1 MRRIK
6 VVGRKMRAGWSAVRK
21 GLAHSALENINF
33 SSGLG
38 DSAHLLYGL
47 VRSGKPEIV
56 VEIGSAR
63 GRSACFMGMALKE
76 NGAGKLYAIDP
87 HTRTA
92 WNDDDSVD
100 TYEVLL
106 RNVETLGLQSHV
118 EVLRETSDHVA
129 RNWSMPIDLLFIDGD
144 HSYDGVKHDWELFSP
159 FVRQFGGVIF
169 HDTLWDLRPDPKY
182 ARSDMG
188 VPRFVEELRRKG
200 YPVITVDRDFGVSI
214 VQPVRAGVS
223 LRSNNH
229 QELKVSQAQ
238 ESPTPQKDPI

>member
-1 MRRIK
+1 
-6 VVGRKMRAGWSAVRK
+6 VRAGWSAVRR

-47 VRSGKPEIV
+47 VRSIKPMTI

-76 NGAGKLYAIDP
+76 NGSGKLYAIDP

-92 WNDDDSVD
+92 WNDEDSVD
-100 TYEVLL
+100 TYPILL
-106 RNVETLGLQSHV
+106 GNVETLGLQAQV

-129 RNWSMPIDLLFIDGD
+129 RDWTLPIDLLFIDGD

-159 FVRQFGGVIF
+159 FVRQFGSVIF

-188 VPRFVEELRRKG
+188 VPRFVEELRREG
-200 YPVITVDRDFGVSI
+200 YPTITVERDFGVSI
-214 VQPVRAGVS
+214 VQPVRAGVPLS
-223 LRSNNH
+223 SNNNH
-229 QELKVSQAQ
+229 ELKMSPPEESQLLSKRPDQ
-238 ESPTPQKDPI
+238 